1 MGKYQLKLPKMGE
14 SIAEATITKWLKDV
28 GDNVEIDESLVEIAT
43 DKVDSDVPSE
53 YKGKLIKKNFEVND
67 VVKVGE
73 VIAEIETDM
82 IDNDNTI
89 IKSKEIK
96 DEIMIDEI
104 MIEDAKDENMV
115 EDVKDEISNED
126 VLQDIPSIELLDKDD
141 KVDIQKT
148 KSKSDKFYSPLVK
161 NIAKKEKISGHEL
174 DSIIGSGKDGR
185 VTKQDILSYVKS
197 RSNNLKDNIQVETSS
212 SREDQV
218 LELDRMGKIIFD
230 HMSSSKKI
238 SAHVQSFVEVDVS
251 NLWDWR
257 EKYKKSFFDNEGQRL
272 TFTPLFIDA
281 VVKSLK
287 DYPIINS
294 SVVDKKVII
303 KKSIN
308 IGMATAVENGNL
320 IVPVIRNADHL
331 NLKGLT
337 LSVNDLSTRARS
349 NSLKPDEIT
358 DGTYT
363 VTNVGNFGS
372 IMGTPIINQPQVG
385 IIAIGVIR
393 KLPSVIETDKGD
405 FVGIRKKLILSHT
418 YDHRIING
426 SVGGSFVKRVA
437 EYLEGWDMNQTI

>member
-1 MGKYQLKLPKMGE
+1 MGKYLLKLPKMGE

-28 GDNVEIDESLVEIAT
+28 GDTVEIDESLVEIAT

-53 YKGKLIKKNFEVND
+53 YKGKLIKKNFEVD
-67 VVKVGE
+67 DIVKVGE
-73 VIAEIETDM
+73 VLAEIETEM
-82 IDNDNTI
+82 IENDQPI
-89 IKSKEIK
+89 IKPKETKKEIIQVES
-96 DEIMIDEI
+96 DEKPSAEI
-104 MIEDAKDENMV
+104 ELD
-115 EDVKDEISNED
+115 
-126 VLQDIPSIELLDKDD
+126 DIPSLELLDKENLIDSLKD
-141 KVDIQKT
+141 EAKT
-148 KSKSDKFYSPLVK
+148 DKFYSPLVK
-161 NIAKKEKISGHEL
+161 NIAKKEKISNQEL
-174 DSIIGSGKDGR
+174 DSIVGSGKDGR
-185 VTKQDILSYVKS
+185 VTKQDILSYVSS
-197 RSNNLKDNIQVETSS
+197 RSNIVDDNISAEINS
-212 SREDQV
+212 SREDQI

-230 HMSSSKKI
+230 HMSNSKKI
-238 SAHVQSFVEVDVS
+238 SAHVQSFVEVDVT

-257 EKYKKSFFDNEGQRL
+257 EKYKKSFFENEGQKL

-287 DYPIINS
+287 DYPILNS
-294 SVVDKKVII
+294 SIVDEKIII

-320 IVPVIRNADHL
+320 IVPVIKNADHL

-337 LSVNDLSTRARS
+337 LAVNDLSGRARS
-349 NSLKPDEIT
+349 NSLKPEEIS

-385 IIAIGVIR
+385 ILAIGVIR

-405 FVGIRKKLILSHT
+405 FIGIRKKLILSHT

-437 EYLEGWDMNQTI
+437 EYLEEWDMNQTI

>member
-1 MGKYQLKLPKMGE
+1 MGE

-96 DEIMIDEI
+96 DEIMV
-104 MIEDAKDENMV
+104 EDAKDEIMV

-185 VTKQDILSYVKS
+185 VTKQDILSYVVS

-287 DYPIINS
+287 DYPILNS
-294 SVVDKKVII
+294 SVVDEKVII

-337 LSVNDLSTRARS
+337 LAVNDLSTRARS

>member
-28 GDNVEIDESLVEIAT
+28 GDTVEIDESLVEIAT

-73 VIAEIETDM
+73 VIAEIETEM
-82 IDNDNTI
+82 IDNDQTI

-96 DEIMIDEI
+96 EEIVAQEVDDEITE
-104 MIEDAKDENMV
+104 EN
-115 EDVKDEISNED
+115 
-126 VLQDIPSIELLDKDD
+126 VLEDIPSIELLDKVD
-141 KVDIQKT
+141 KTNIEKSE
-148 KSKSDKFYSPLVK
+148 SKSDKFYSPLVK
-161 NIAKKEKISGHEL
+161 NIAKKEKISNQEL
-174 DSIIGSGKDGR
+174 DSIVGSGKDGR
-185 VTKQDILSYVKS
+185 VTKQDILSFVKS
-197 RSNNLKDNIQVETSS
+197 RSNNFKDNIQVETSS
-212 SREDQV
+212 SREDQI

-230 HMSSSKKI
+230 HMSRSKKI

-251 NLWDWR
+251 NLWEWR
-257 EKYKKSFFDNEGQRL
+257 EKYKKSFLDNEGQRL

-287 DYPIINS
+287 DYPILNS
-294 SVVDKKVII
+294 SIVDEKVII

-337 LSVNDLSTRARS
+337 LAVNDLSTRARS
-349 NSLKPDEIT
+349 NSLKPEEIT

>member
-28 GDNVEIDESLVEIAT
+28 GDTVEIDESLVEIAT

-73 VIAEIETDM
+73 VIAEIETEM
-82 IDNDNTI
+82 IDNDQTI

-96 DEIMIDEI
+96 EEIVAQEVDDEITE
-104 MIEDAKDENMV
+104 EN
-115 EDVKDEISNED
+115 
-126 VLQDIPSIELLDKDD
+126 VLEDIPSIELLDKVD
-141 KVDIQKT
+141 KTNIEKSE
-148 KSKSDKFYSPLVK
+148 SKSDKFYSPLVK
-161 NIAKKEKISGHEL
+161 NIAKKEKISNQEL
-174 DSIIGSGKDGR
+174 DSIVGSGKDGR
-185 VTKQDILSYVKS
+185 VTKQDILSFVKS
-197 RSNNLKDNIQVETSS
+197 RSNNFKDNIQVQTSS
-212 SREDQV
+212 SREDQI

-230 HMSSSKKI
+230 HMSRSKKI

-251 NLWDWR
+251 NLWEWR
-257 EKYKKSFFDNEGQRL
+257 EKYKKSFLDNEGQRL

-287 DYPIINS
+287 DYPILNS
-294 SVVDKKVII
+294 SVIDDKVII

-320 IVPVIRNADHL
+320 IVPVIKNADHL

-337 LSVNDLSTRARS
+337 LAVNDLSTRARS
-349 NSLKPDEIT
+349 NSLKPEEIT